1 MASAIRWRL
10 CADSA
15 GSDGPGR
22 RPPRADHSRCA
33 ARERTS
39 NSASSGSSRIS
50 NVASVG
56 GSLSHS
62 RCVVPPNRT
71 TACHPSDAR
80 RSSAPVS
87 LVRSNSY
94 RQASIDERTPAG
106 STVGRTSGAQKMACV
121 SKGWRGSAA
130 KRKPPSLSE
139 FFLAQ
144 RSRRPAT
151 LQRAVIFTIVE
162 IATKTL
168 PGEVSCFGT
177 LQACIGLR
185 RSPIEFRHRIT
196 FPMLKRTG
204 NCSTKMGTLYGC
216 TIRCRYCVIQLC
228 NQGTNKKS
236 SFCQM
241 EFTFHLLA
249 GLHAADDDSPGPPS
263 ISREQDGC
271 RTHGVHVP
279 APGRHQCGG

>member
-1 MASAIRWRL
+1 MASVIRWRL

-15 GSDGPGR
+15 GSGGPGR

-56 GSLSHS
+56 GCLSHS

-87 LVRSNSY
+87 LVRSSSY

-216 TIRCRYCVIQLC
+216 TIRCRY
-228 NQGTNKKS
+228 
-236 SFCQM
+236 
-241 EFTFHLLA
+241 
-249 GLHAADDDSPGPPS
+249 
-263 ISREQDGC
+263 
-271 RTHGVHVP
+271 
-279 APGRHQCGG
+279 